1 VAVGGVQIALRAAT
15 SSPIERLAVLLP
27 LAAALYLL
35 LVRALAS
42 EIYSEAGRLV
52 PMHIQ
57 DRVRRLRPAW
67 LTAGGSL

>member
-1 VAVGGVQIALRAAT
+1 VLPEAT

-42 EIYSEAGRLV
+42 EIYREAGRLV